1 TFHMSMRKAIIS
13 IVLSSSAFFAMAQSS
28 SRGLFV
34 MSSDPATPIQ
44 YANLREV
51 DATGRS
57 LVKDIFDMQRNYA
70 ALGSTADTLATP
82 LGGSVAAMAFDQR
95 SNRIFFFPQYSSEL
109 RFIDL
114 DKKGPRFTSLHQQS
128 LQLLR
133 HRNDVANQ
141 ITRMTIGADG
151 YGYAL
156 TNDAEHLI
164 RFSTTGAPTII
175 DLGVLTDDAANTVF
189 VKSSCT
195 SWGGDMVADKNGN
208 LILITQ
214 SNFVFSINIDQR
226 VAHYLGQ
233 IEGLPAG
240 FTTNGAAVD
249 EQGALLLSCG
259 SSRTLQL
266 SQHLFRINDIRQ
278 LKAEPVDASAIP
290 GFGNISDMASSFIL
304 SVPRSS
310 STEKSVVVSP
320 SAPVKNIT
328 TAPSFT
334 VFPNPVSTGTFSIR
348 AQHIAEA
355 GDYTLLVSDMTGR
368 VVMERS
374 VAMQS
379 KSSTHSF
386 SLPALSSKGTYV
398 VMLVDYFK
406 RTVFSTQLIVE

>member
-1 TFHMSMRKAIIS
+1 MSIRKVIAS
-13 IVLSSSAFFAMAQSS
+13 LFLSSSALVAIAQTSS
-28 SRGLFV
+28 KGIFI
-34 MSSDPATPIQ
+34 MSSDPSTPVQ

-51 DATGRS
+51 DAAGRS

-70 ALGSTADTLATP
+70 GLGATTDTFSTP
-82 LGGSVAAMAFDQR
+82 LGGSVAAMAYDQR
-95 SNRIFFFPQYSSEL
+95 SNRIFFFPQYASDL

-114 DKKGPRFTSLHQQS
+114 DKKGPRFTSLSQQS

-133 HRNDVANQ
+133 NRNDVANQ
-141 ITRMTIGADG
+141 VTRMTIGADG

-164 RFSTTGAPTII
+164 RFSTTGVPTII

-226 VAHYLGQ
+226 VASYLGQ

-266 SQHLFRINDIRQ
+266 TQHLFRINDIRQ

-304 SVPRSS
+304 SVPRSAS
-310 STEKSVVVSP
+310 AEKSAVTGTAVP
-320 SAPVKNIT
+320 AKNISK
-328 TAPSFT
+328 APSFT
-334 VFPNPVSTGTFSIR
+334 VFPNPVSTGTFNIR
-348 AQHIAEA
+348 VQNIAEA
-355 GDYTLLVSDMTGR
+355 GDYTVLVSDMTGR
-368 VVMERS
+368 VVMERP
-374 VAMQS
+374 VALSS
-379 KSSTHSF
+379 KNSTHAF
-386 SLPALSSKGTYV
+386 SLPAMSAKGTYV
-398 VMLVDYFK
+398 VMMVDYFK
-406 RTVFSTQLIVE
+406 RTVFSTQLVVE